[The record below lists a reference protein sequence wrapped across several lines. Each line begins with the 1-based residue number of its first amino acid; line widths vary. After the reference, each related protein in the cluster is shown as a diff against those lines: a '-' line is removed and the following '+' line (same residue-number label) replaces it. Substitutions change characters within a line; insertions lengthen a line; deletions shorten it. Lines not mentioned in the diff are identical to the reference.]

1 MSPLLLYMLLEKISL
16 GFAMNSLADLTSSI
30 AMICKEYLYF
40 KASIQKI
47 FPADAIVVYIAK
59 LYYSHI

>member
-16 GFAMNSLADLTSSI
+16 GFAKNSLADLTSSM

-40 KASIQKI
+40 KASVQK
-47 FPADAIVVYIAK
+47 
-59 LYYSHI
+59 